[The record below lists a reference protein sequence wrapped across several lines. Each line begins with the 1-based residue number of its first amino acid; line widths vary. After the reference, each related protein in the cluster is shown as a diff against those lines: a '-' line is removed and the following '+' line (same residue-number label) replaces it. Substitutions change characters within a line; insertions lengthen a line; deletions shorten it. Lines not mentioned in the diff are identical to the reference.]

1 MIEVNRGNNN
11 ANSKSLAV
19 PGANVDLDV
28 LPRSL
33 SLFNYLTDIKSD
45 NLNFADATATA
56 NFKDAVL
63 IDAPIDNGGT
73 LKFNENVWLK
83 QEIKNAESIEIASK

>member
-1 MIEVNRGNNN
+1 M
-11 ANSKSLAV
+11 
-19 PGANVDLDV
+19 
-28 LPRSL
+28 
-33 SLFNYLTDIKSD
+33 
-45 NLNFADATATA
+45 ATA

-83 QEIKNAESIEIASK
+83 QEIKNAESIEIASNKFMFT